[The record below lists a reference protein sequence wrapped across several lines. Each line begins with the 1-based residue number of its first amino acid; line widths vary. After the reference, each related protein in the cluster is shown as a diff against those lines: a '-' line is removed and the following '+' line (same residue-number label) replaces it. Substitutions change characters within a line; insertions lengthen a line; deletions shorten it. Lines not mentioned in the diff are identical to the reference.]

1 MLKFPKK
8 CDLCDQDLENEK
20 ELKKHL
26 KTHSYKEAKF
36 QCEDCEFVGKTR
48 ETMNVHIGRYHTDQ
62 FECGICEK
70 NLGNS
75 EGLETHLNT
84 CEKYRCRWHWLEVL
98 T

>member
-20 ELKKHL
+20 GLK

-48 ETMNVHIGRYHTDQ
+48 ETMNVHVGMW
-62 FECGICEK
+62 
-70 NLGNS
+70 NL
-75 EGLETHLNT
+75 
-84 CEKYRCRWHWLEVL
+84 
-98 T
+98 